1 MILILKLAFRNIFR
15 NFRRS
20 LLTFLT
26 ISVGIALTI
35 IFIGFAI
42 GMEQQSI
49 KIAVKTRTSHVKIH
63 DKGYI
68 DDELTLTLDYS
79 IQNYQE
85 LLNSILNFPGV
96 ETAAERVIFP
106 ASITD
111 GIDELQLAGVGIHA
125 EREDDAF
132 ELSSRLI
139 QGEYIKPGEEKM
151 LLTNE
156 IAKLFKVKTGDIMT
170 MISRTKYDAINALDL
185 EIAGIIHVGNPE
197 VDNMNFFIP
206 LDVAQE
212 FLEMQDEITEI
223 SIFGN
228 TMEGAEELARNIR
241 KDLDGNRYDIVTW
254 EYIARDIIRFYEFRS
269 RARQIIIFIILLMAS
284 ASVMNTMLMSIFE
297 RTREIGTLL
306 AFGMRRAKILQLF
319 TLEGTFLGIFG
330 SFIGCLLGGS
340 LTYYFKFNGIDI
352 SQYSGES
359 GFGNMPISSVIYAEI
374 TPYYIIGS
382 FLLGVIV
389 AMLSAAYPA
398 MKGSRLQPTEALRSI

>member
-1 MILILKLAFRNIFR
+1 
-15 NFRRS
+15 
-20 LLTFLT
+20 
-26 ISVGIALTI
+26 VGIALTI

-42 GMEQQSI
+42 GMEQQSV
-49 KIAVKTRTSHVKIH
+49 KIAVKTRTGHIKIH

-68 DDELTLTLDYS
+68 DDELTLTLDYT
-79 IQNYQE
+79 IENYQE
-85 LLNSILNFPGV
+85 LLNSILDFPGV

-111 GIDELQLAGVGIHA
+111 GLDELQLAGVGIHT
-125 EREDDAF
+125 ERENEAF

-139 QGEYIKPGEEKM
+139 QGEYIKPGEEKV

-170 MISRTKYDAINALDL
+170 IISRTKYDAINALDL
-185 EIAGIIHVGNPE
+185 EIAGIVHVGNPE

-212 FLEMQDEITEI
+212 FLEMQNEVTEI
-223 SIFGN
+223 SVFGS
-228 TMEGAEELARNIR
+228 TMEGAEGLAQNIR
-241 KDLDGNRYDIVTW
+241 KDFDGNRYDIVTW
-254 EYIARDIIRFYEFRS
+254 EYIARDIIRLYEFRS

-319 TLEGTFLGIFG
+319 TIEGTFLGVFG
-330 SFIGCLLGGS
+330 SFVGCLLGGS
-340 LTYYFKFNGIDI
+340 LTYYYKFNGIDV
-352 SQYSGES
+352 SQYSGGS
-359 GFGNMPISSVIYAEI
+359 GFGNMPISSIIYAEI
-374 TPYYIIGS
+374 TPFYIIGS

-398 MKGSRLQPTEALRSI
+398 MKGSRLQPTDALRSV